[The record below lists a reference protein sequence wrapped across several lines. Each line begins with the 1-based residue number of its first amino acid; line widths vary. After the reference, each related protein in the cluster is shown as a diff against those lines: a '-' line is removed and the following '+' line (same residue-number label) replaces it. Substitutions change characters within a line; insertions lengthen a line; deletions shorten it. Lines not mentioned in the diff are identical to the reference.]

1 MNNEIRIIQWIDL
14 VLTELSELDD
24 NKGAEIL
31 HSCGG
36 GCTKSSI
43 LFEGAKKIH
52 NKYKS
57 EKNLDILFNEFKNNY
72 YNTPNLTKQNNK
84 AVLIFD
90 DCTCPLVITGISNSF
105 LCNCT
110 LGYSKKIFETLF
122 DRNVGVEL
130 KESILNGD
138 KICKQFISIF

>member
-1 MNNEIRIIQWIDL
+1 MNNDRIIQWIDV
-14 VLTELSELDD
+14 VLTELSDLDD
-24 NKGAEIL
+24 NIGAEIL

-36 GCTKSSI
+36 ECTKSSI
-43 LFEGAKKIH
+43 LLEGAKKIH
-52 NKYKS
+52 NKYES
-57 EKNLDILFNEFKNNY
+57 EKNLEILFNEFKNNY
-72 YNTPNLTKQNNK
+72 YNSPNLTKQNNK
-84 AVLIFD
+84 VILIFD
-90 DCTCPLVITGISNSF
+90 DCTCPLVKAGISNSF

-122 DRNVGVEL
+122 DRKVGVEL